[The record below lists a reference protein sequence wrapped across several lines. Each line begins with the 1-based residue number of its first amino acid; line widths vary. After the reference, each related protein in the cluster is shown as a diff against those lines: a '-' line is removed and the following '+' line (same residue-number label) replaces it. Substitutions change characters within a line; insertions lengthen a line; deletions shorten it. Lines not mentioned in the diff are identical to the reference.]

1 MLQQAIDFR
10 QESAALHA
18 VLGDLGA
25 RDFERAT
32 LFKSWTINDVIGH
45 LHLFNHA
52 AGLSL
57 TDEAAFLVL
66 RETVVSGLQRPNG
79 MRGLADDWLGGLK
92 GPPLRDAWWTLTLE
106 VSEAFAQAD
115 PKRRLKW
122 FGPEM
127 SVLSSITARLMEVW
141 AHGQEVHDL
150 LGRVRINHDRI
161 RNIAHLG
168 VNTFGWTFSN
178 RGLSVPGPAPHVRL
192 TAPSGEIWCWNSP
205 DAQSTVVGEASEFCQ
220 VVTQVRNIADTS
232 LQVTGEI
239 AQEWMAI
246 AQCFAGPAED
256 PPRPGT
262 RCSTVVASRS

>member
-1 MLQQAIDFR
+1 MLQQATDFR
-10 QESAALHA
+10 QESEALHA
-18 VLGDLGA
+18 LLSELGP
-25 RDFERAT
+25 REFERET
-32 LFKSWTINDVIGH
+32 LFKSWTVNDVIAH

-52 AGLSL
+52 VGLSL
-57 TDEAAFLVL
+57 SDETAFLVL
-66 RETVVSGLQRPNG
+66 RDEVIAGLQRPNG
-79 MRGLADDWLGGLK
+79 MRGLANDWLAGLK
-92 GPPLRDAWWTLTLE
+92 GPPLLDAWWTLSLDI
-106 VSEAFAQAD
+106 SQAFAAAD

-141 AHGQEVHDL
+141 AHGQEIYDL
-150 LGRVRINHDRI
+150 LGRERVNHDRI

-178 RGLSVPGPAPHVRL
+178 RGLPVPDRAPHVHL
-192 TAPSGEIWCWNSP
+192 IAPSGDEWQWNSP
-205 DAQSTVVGEASEFCQ
+205 DPQNAVFGEAVEFCQ

-232 LQVTGEI
+232 LQVSGDI
-239 AQEWMAI
+239 AERWMAI

-262 RCSTVVASRS
+262 RLVQGR